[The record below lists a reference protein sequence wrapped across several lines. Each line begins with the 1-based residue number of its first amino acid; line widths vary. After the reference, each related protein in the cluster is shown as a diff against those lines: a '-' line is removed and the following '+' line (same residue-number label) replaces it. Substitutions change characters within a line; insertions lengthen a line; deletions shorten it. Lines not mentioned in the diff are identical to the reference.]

1 MAIRPIDM
9 SITVQRTADVGR
21 SQTGQQAPPD
31 VQHQQFA
38 DRLNRKS
45 EQEQTQVNET
55 PTSSEE
61 TTVNKDGKGHGQ
73 AGGKGGKK
81 GKKEK
86 EMPKAAARGLVS
98 DSMVDFTI

>member
-1 MAIRPIDM
+1 MRPIDM

-38 DRLNRKS
+38 DRLNRKA
-45 EQEQTQVNET
+45 EQEQTQVTET
-55 PTSSEE
+55 PTSSED
-61 TTVNKDGKGHGQ
+61 TTVNKDGKGHG
-73 AGGKGGKK
+73 GNRKGKK

-86 EMPKAAARGLVS
+86 EAPKAAAKGLVN
-98 DSMVDFTI
+98 DSMVDFTV